1 MVRTG
6 ISKPALKLRGNEVH
20 CLIKDENV
28 AKMAKELGGVTRS
41 IAAMRTFGKQLE
53 GQIVAIGNAPT
64 ALYEVLRL
72 ALEEGVKPALIIGI
86 PVGFVGGGRIQRL
99 PHGGVPCTVYHSKR
113 QQGRQSDCRIRM

>member
-1 MVRTG
+1 M
-6 ISKPALKLRGNEVH
+6 H

-28 AKMAKELGGVTRS
+28 AKMAKELGVTRS

-72 ALEEGVKPALIIGI
+72 ALEEGIKPALIIGI
-86 PVGFVGGGRIQRL
+86 PCRLRRRCRIKRL
-99 PHGGVPCTVYHSKR
+99 FDGSIPSSLHHCKR
-113 QQGRQSDCRIRM
+113 QQRW